1 MKGLAILGSPHN
13 NGNTAKVLKRVI
25 SSLKKAKPELNLDY
39 LKIKDLKIEPCVACY
54 SCKKKQGCVIDD
66 DMLNIYSKLDQA
78 DLILIASPIYF
89 NTVTAQLKALIDRCQ
104 ALWANKFILKDPLI
118 DTEKKR
124 IGAFISTA
132 GEPLSE
138 DSFKYVV
145 ATLDLFFK
153 GVDTEYYDNFFVP
166 DIDNKSV
173 TEQPNLLQEADAWAI
188 KLAEQL

>member
-13 NGNTAKVLKRVI
+13 NGNNAKILKRVI
-25 SSLKKAKPELNLDY
+25 DSLKEEKSEIELEY
-39 LKIKDLKIEPCVACY
+39 LQIKDLEIQPCVACY
-54 SCKKKQGCVIDD
+54 NCKKKQGCVIDD
-66 DMLNIYSKLDQA
+66 DMIEIYSKLDQA
-78 DLILIASPIYF
+78 DLIILASPIYF

-145 ATLDLFFK
+145 GTLDLFFK
-153 GVDTEYYDNFFVP
+153 GADTEYYDNFFVP
-166 DIDNKSV
+166 NIDNKSV
-173 TEQPNLLQEADAWAI
+173 TEQSNVLQDAEKWG
-188 KLAEQL
+188 KDLAEQL